1 MKKIFTLS
9 ILTLALLCKLSAQEN
24 HLIIFSEDLN
34 PFYAYVNG
42 VKQNVEPQTNVKV
55 TGLELQS
62 YKLKVIHVD
71 ETIPT
76 LDKNLYFEPMGMANT
91 IKITE
96 TRKGFKLRFFGQVP
110 LSQSPVEYT
119 EIPYHETAYEEEMEV
134 VQETVVMDTQM
145 NTNVSTGRPT
155 GSNVTTESVN
165 VNVSTGRPT
174 GSNTTTESINMNVS
188 TGKPTGS
195 NTTTESV
202 NMNVNI
208 GGINMGMDVNISET
222 TTESVEMDQQITY
235 QQSGNYAEIEEVV
248 YEEEV
253 THVSS
258 GPCSN
263 LMGSGDFESAKKSIE
278 SKSFSD
284 SRMTVAKQITKGNC
298 LSAEQVRDV
307 TSLFDFESGRLE
319 YAKFAYDYCYDQGN
333 YYKVNDAFEFE
344 MSIDELDEHLNK

>member
-24 HLIIFSEDLN
+24 HLIVFSEDLN

-42 VKQNVEPQTNVKV
+42 VKQNVEPQANVKV

-71 ETIPT
+71 ETIPA

-110 LSQSPVEYT
+110 LSQSPGEYT

-145 NTNVSTGRPT
+145 NANLSTGMPT
-155 GSNVTTESVN
+155 GSY
-165 VNVSTGRPT
+165 
-174 GSNTTTESINMNVS
+174 TTTENVS

-235 QQSGNYAEIEEVV
+235 QQSGNYAEI
-248 YEEEV
+248 EEV

-319 YAKFAYDYCYDQGN
+319 YAKFAYDYCHDQGN

>member
-24 HLIIFSEDLN
+24 HLIVFSEDLN

-110 LSQSPVEYT
+110 LSQSPGEYT

-155 GSNVTTESVN
+155 GSNTTTESV
-165 VNVSTGRPT
+165 
-174 GSNTTTESINMNVS
+174 NMNVS

-248 YEEEV
+248 YDEEV

-258 GPCSN
+258 GPCSS

-278 SKSFSD
+278 SKTFSD
-284 SRMTVAKQITKGNC
+284 SRMIVAKQITKGNC

-319 YAKFAYDYCYDQGN
+319 YAKFAYDYCHDQGN

>member
-1 MKKIFTLS
+1 
-9 ILTLALLCKLSAQEN
+9 
-24 HLIIFSEDLN
+24 
-34 PFYAYVNG
+34 
-42 VKQNVEPQTNVKV
+42 
-55 TGLELQS
+55 
-62 YKLKVIHVD
+62 
-71 ETIPT
+71 
-76 LDKNLYFEPMGMANT
+76 
-91 IKITE
+91 
-96 TRKGFKLRFFGQVP
+96 
-110 LSQSPVEYT
+110 
-119 EIPYHETAYEEEMEV
+119 
-134 VQETVVMDTQM
+134 
-145 NTNVSTGRPT
+145 
-155 GSNVTTESVN
+155 
-165 VNVSTGRPT
+165 
-174 GSNTTTESINMNVS
+174 
-188 TGKPTGS
+188 
-195 NTTTESV
+195 
-202 NMNVNI
+202 
-208 GGINMGMDVNISET
+208 MGMDVNISET

-307 TSLFDFESGRLE
+307 TSLFDFESGKLE

>member
-110 LSQSPVEYT
+110 LSQSPGEYT

-134 VQETVVMDTQM
+134 VQEAVVMDTQM
-145 NTNVSTGRPT
+145 NTNVSTGRPA

-165 VNVSTGRPT
+165 V
-174 GSNTTTESINMNVS
+174 NVS

>member
-1 MKKIFTLS
+1 
-9 ILTLALLCKLSAQEN
+9 
-24 HLIIFSEDLN
+24 
-34 PFYAYVNG
+34 
-42 VKQNVEPQTNVKV
+42 
-55 TGLELQS
+55 
-62 YKLKVIHVD
+62 
-71 ETIPT
+71 
-76 LDKNLYFEPMGMANT
+76 
-91 IKITE
+91 
-96 TRKGFKLRFFGQVP
+96 
-110 LSQSPVEYT
+110 
-119 EIPYHETAYEEEMEV
+119 
-134 VQETVVMDTQM
+134 
-145 NTNVSTGRPT
+145 
-155 GSNVTTESVN
+155 
-165 VNVSTGRPT
+165 
-174 GSNTTTESINMNVS
+174 MNVS

-278 SKSFSD
+278 SKTFSD
-284 SRMTVAKQITKGNC
+284 SRMIVAKQITKGNC

>member
-24 HLIIFSEDLN
+24 HLIVFSEDLN

-71 ETIPT
+71 ETIPA

-110 LSQSPVEYT
+110 LSQSPGEYT

-155 GSNVTTESVN
+155 GSNTTTESV
-165 VNVSTGRPT
+165 
-174 GSNTTTESINMNVS
+174 NMNVS

-248 YEEEV
+248 YDEEV

-278 SKSFSD
+278 SKTFSD
-284 SRMTVAKQITKGNC
+284 SRMIVAKQITKGNC

-319 YAKFAYDYCYDQGN
+319 YAKFAYDYCHDQGN

>member
-9 ILTLALLCKLSAQEN
+9 ILTLALLCKLGAQEN

-42 VKQNVEPQTNVKV
+42 VKQNVEAQTNVK
-55 TGLELQS
+55 
-62 YKLKVIHVD
+62 

-110 LSQSPVEYT
+110 LGQSPVEYT
-119 EIPYHETAYEEEMEV
+119 EIPYHETAYEEEMQV
-134 VQETVVMDTQM
+134 VEETVVMDTQM
-145 NTNVSTGRPT
+145 NA
-155 GSNVTTESVN
+155 
-165 VNVSTGRPT
+165 
-174 GSNTTTESINMNVS
+174 NVS
-188 TGKPTGS
+188 TGKPIGS

-248 YEEEV
+248 YEEELA
-253 THVSS
+253 HVSS
-258 GPCSN
+258 GPCSS

-278 SKSFSD
+278 SKTFSD
-284 SRMTVAKQITKGNC
+284 SRMTIAKQITKGNC
-298 LSAEQVRDV
+298 LSADQVRAI

-344 MSIDELDEHLNK
+344 MSIDELDEHLNN